1 MPRTIPDRRLK
12 TLRIHHRKVLRL
24 CSLAAEIAKLG
35 DERATLRKIVNTA
48 ASLIGVQSA
57 HLALVDKQERT
68 LYGVASSGRHP
79 PNAPGLR
86 VDLADSA
93 AAHEALRRRRPI
105 TIDRAADDP
114 RVNSEARKALSIG
127 GVTYLPLLSGSQ
139 SFGLLILVTR
149 RPRTWT
155 GEELRLAQHFASFA
169 SVALENV
176 RLLNRL
182 AETEGRFKS
191 LVEHIPAIVY
201 ICDFEPPYQSIYVSP
216 QIETML
222 GYSTRDWM
230 EDPHF
235 FTKMIHPDDLEV
247 LKSLDKKA
255 AQSTGFVRAEYRL
268 FDRHGEVRWMRDE
281 AVLVRD
287 PAGAPIAWHGVL
299 VEITGMKRMEQGLP
313 APPPRSGVPSSRRPE
328 DPRLPQ
334 A

>member
-1 MPRTIPDRRLK
+1 MPRPVPDSRLK
-12 TLRIHHRKVLRL
+12 RLRVHHRKFLRL
-24 CSLAAEIAKLG
+24 CRLAAEIAKLG
-35 DERATLRKIVNTA
+35 DERSTLHKIVNTA

-68 LYGVASSGRHP
+68 LYGVASSGRYP

-86 VDLADSA
+86 VDLARSD
-93 AAHEALRRRRPI
+93 AAHEALRRRAPI
-105 TIDRAADDP
+105 SIDRAADDP

-127 GVTYLPLLSGSQ
+127 GVTYLPLLSGSH

-149 RPRTWT
+149 RPHAWRR
-155 GEELRLAQHFASFA
+155 EEVRLAQHFANFA

-201 ICDFEPPYQSIYVSP
+201 ICDFEPPYRSIYVSP

-222 GYSTRDWM
+222 GYPSSEWINDPNFWM
-230 EDPHF
+230 
-235 FTKMIHPDDLEV
+235 KIIHPDDVRPPKGLEDEAV
-247 LKSLDKKA
+247 RT
-255 AQSTGFVRAEYRL
+255 TGFITAEYRIH
-268 FDRHGEVRWMRDE
+268 DHRGEIRWMREE

-287 PAGAPIAWHGVL
+287 PAGAPIGWHGVL
-299 VEITGMKRMEQGLP
+299 IEITGMKRMEQNLP
-313 APPPRSGVPSSRRPE
+313 ASPPQGGLRSSRGP
-328 DPRLPQ
+328 DPRIPQ

>member
-1 MPRTIPDRRLK
+1 MPRPIPGRSLK
-12 TLRIHHRKVLRL
+12 TLRVHHRKLLRL

-155 GEELRLAQHFASFA
+155 REELRLAQHFASFA

-191 LVEHIPAIVY
+191 LVEHIPAILY
-201 ICDFEPPYQSIYVSP
+201 ICDVEPPYQSIYVSP

-222 GYSTRDWM
+222 GYPASEWSD
-230 EDPHF
+230 DPNF
-235 FTKMIHPDDLEV
+235 FMKIIHPDDVSRLKDLEDEAV
-247 LKSLDKKA
+247 R
-255 AQSTGFVRAEYRL
+255 TRGFISAEYRVH
-268 FDRHGEVRWMRDE
+268 DRRGEIRWMREE

-287 PAGAPIAWHGVL
+287 PAGAPIGWHGVL
-299 VEITGMKRMEQGLP
+299 IEITEMKRMEPALAVSPPQGGLLSP
-313 APPPRSGVPSSRRPE
+313 RAP
-328 DPRLPQ
+328 DPRVPQ

>member
-1 MPRTIPDRRLK
+1 MPRPVPDHKLK

-35 DERATLRKIVNTA
+35 DERATLRKIVDTA

-86 VDLADSA
+86 VDLSLSA
-93 AAHEALRRRRPI
+93 AAHTALRGRAPI
-105 TIDRAADDP
+105 SINRAEDDP

-127 GVTYLPLLSGSQ
+127 GVTYLPLLSGTQ

-149 RPRTWT
+149 RPHAWT
-155 GEELRLAQHFASFA
+155 REELRLAQHFANFA
-169 SVALENV
+169 SVALENA

-182 AETEGRFKS
+182 AETESRFKS

-201 ICDFEPPYQSIYVSP
+201 ICDFEPPYHSIYVSP
-216 QIETML
+216 QTETML
-222 GYSTRDWM
+222 GYPSSEWIDDPDFWM
-230 EDPHF
+230 
-235 FTKMIHPDDLEV
+235 KIIHPDDVIRPKVLENQAIR
-247 LKSLDKKA
+247 A
-255 AQSTGFVRAEYRL
+255 AGFISAEYRIR
-268 FDRHGEVRWMRDE
+268 DRRGEIRWMREE

-287 PAGAPIAWHGVL
+287 PAGVPIGWHGVL
-299 VEITGMKRMEQGLP
+299 IEITGMKRMGQGLP
-313 APPPRSGVPSSRRPE
+313 ASPSQGGGPFPRF
-328 DPRLPQ
+328 PQ

>member
-1 MPRTIPDRRLK
+1 MPRTLPDRRLK
-12 TLRIHHRKVLRL
+12 ALRIHHRKVLRL

-48 ASLIGVQSA
+48 ASLIGAQSA
-57 HLALVDKQERT
+57 HLALVDKQERR

-114 RVNSEARKALSIG
+114 RVNREARKALAIG

-149 RPRTWT
+149 RPHAWKK
-155 GEELRLAQHFASFA
+155 EEVRLAQHFANFA

-216 QIETML
+216 QTQDML
-222 GYSTRDWM
+222 GYPSSEWIDDPDFWM
-230 EDPHF
+230 
-235 FTKMIHPDDLEV
+235 KIIHPDDLTRPKDLEDEV
-247 LKSLDKKA
+247 VR
-255 AQSTGFVRAEYRL
+255 TRGFISAEYRIR
-268 FDRHGEVRWMRDE
+268 DRRGELRWMREE

-287 PAGAPIAWHGVL
+287 PAGAPIGWHGVL
-299 VEITGMKRMEQGLP
+299 VEITGMKEMEQGLP
-313 APPPRSGVPSSRRPE
+313 AAPRHGGLPS
-328 DPRLPQ
+328 PRAPNPRVPQ

>member
-1 MPRTIPDRRLK
+1 MPRALPDRRLK
-12 TLRIHHRKVLRL
+12 ALRIHHRKVLRL

-57 HLALVDKQERT
+57 HLALVDKQERR

-86 VDLADSA
+86 VELSDSA
-93 AAHEALRRRRPI
+93 AAHEALRRRKPI
-105 TIDRAADDP
+105 AIDRAADDP
-114 RVNSEARKALSIG
+114 RVNRAARKALAIG

-149 RPRTWT
+149 RPHAWKK
-155 GEELRLAQHFASFA
+155 EEVRLAQHFANFA

-222 GYSTRDWM
+222 GYSTKEWI
-230 EDPHF
+230 EDPDL
-235 FTKMIHPDDLEV
+235 FTRIIHPDDLEV

-255 AQSTGFVRAEYRL
+255 AQSTGVVRAEYRL
-268 FDRHGEVRWMRDE
+268 YDRRGEIRWLRDE

-313 APPPRSGVPSSRRPE
+313 AARRQGGLPSPRPE
-328 DPRLPQ
+328 DPGRTQ

>member
-1 MPRTIPDRRLK
+1 MSRPIPDRRLK

-79 PNAPGLR
+79 PNAPGLH

-93 AAHEALRRRRPI
+93 AAHEALRRRTPI
-105 TIDRAADDP
+105 SIDRAADDP
-114 RVNSEARKALSIG
+114 RVNSEARTTLSIG
-127 GVTYLPLLSGSQ
+127 GVTYLPLLGGSQ

-149 RPRTWT
+149 RPHAWKK
-155 GEELRLAQHFASFA
+155 EEVRLAQHFANFA

-191 LVEHIPAIVY
+191 LVEHIPAILY
-201 ICDFEPPYQSIYVSP
+201 ICDVEPPYQSIYVSP
-216 QIETML
+216 QIETIL
-222 GYSTRDWM
+222 GYPASEWSD
-230 EDPHF
+230 DPNF
-235 FTKMIHPDDLEV
+235 FMKIIHPDDVSRLKDLEDEAV
-247 LKSLDKKA
+247 RT
-255 AQSTGFVRAEYRL
+255 TGFVRADYRL
-268 FDRHGEVRWMRDE
+268 YDRRGELRWMRDE
-281 AVLVRD
+281 AVL
-287 PAGAPIAWHGVL
+287 
-299 VEITGMKRMEQGLP
+299 
-313 APPPRSGVPSSRRPE
+313 
-328 DPRLPQ
+328 
-334 A
+334 

>member
-1 MPRTIPDRRLK
+1 MPRPTPDRRLK
-12 TLRIHHRKVLRL
+12 TLRMHHRKLLRL

-35 DERATLRKIVNTA
+35 DEHATLHKIVNTA

-79 PNAPGLR
+79 PNAPSLR
-86 VDLADSA
+86 VDLSRSA
-93 AAHEALRRRRPI
+93 AAHEALRRRTPI
-105 TIDRAADDP
+105 SIDRAADEP
-114 RVNSEARKALSIG
+114 RVNSEARETLSIG

-149 RPRTWT
+149 RPHAWT
-155 GEELRLAQHFASFA
+155 KEELRLARHFANFA

-182 AETEGRFKS
+182 AESESRFKS

-201 ICDFEPPYQSIYVSP
+201 ICDFEPPYHSIYVSP
-216 QIETML
+216 QTETML
-222 GYSTRDWM
+222 GYPSSEWVNNPNFWM
-230 EDPHF
+230 
-235 FTKMIHPDDLEV
+235 KIIHPDDVSRPKGLEDEAV
-247 LKSLDKKA
+247 RTK
-255 AQSTGFVRAEYRL
+255 GFISAEYRIH
-268 FDRHGEVRWMRDE
+268 DRRGEVRWMREE

-287 PAGAPIAWHGVL
+287 PAGAPIGWHGVL
-299 VEITGMKRMEQGLP
+299 IEITGMKRMEQRLP
-313 APPPRSGVPSSRRPE
+313 ASRPQGGLQPHRLP
-328 DPRLPQ
+328 DPRLPR

>member
-12 TLRIHHRKVLRL
+12 TLGIHHRKVLRL

-93 AAHEALRRRRPI
+93 AAHEALRRRKPI
-105 TIDRAADDP
+105 AIDRAADDP

-155 GEELRLAQHFASFA
+155 REELRLAQHFASFA

-222 GYSTRDWM
+222 GYPSSEWM
-230 EDPHF
+230 NDPDF
-235 FTKMIHPDDLEV
+235 WMKIIHPDDLSRPQGLEDEAV
-247 LKSLDKKA
+247 RT
-255 AQSTGFVRAEYRL
+255 TGFISAEYRIR
-268 FDRHGEVRWMRDE
+268 DRFGEVRWMREE

-287 PAGAPIAWHGVL
+287 PAGAPIGWHGVL
-299 VEITGMKRMEQGLP
+299 VEITGMKKMEQGLP
-313 APPPRSGVPSSRRPE
+313 ASPPQDGLPSPRRP
-328 DPRLPQ
+328 DPRVPQ

>member
-1 MPRTIPDRRLK
+1 MPRSIPDRKLK
-12 TLRIHHRKVLRL
+12 TLRIQHGKFLRL

-48 ASLIGVQSA
+48 VALLGVQSA

-86 VDLADSA
+86 VDLSRSD
-93 AAHEALRRRRPI
+93 AAHQALRRRAPI
-105 TIDRAADDP
+105 SIDRAADDP

-127 GVTYLPLLSGSQ
+127 GVTYLPLLSGSR

-149 RPRTWT
+149 RPHAWT
-155 GEELRLAQHFASFA
+155 REELRLAQHFANFA

-201 ICDFEPPYQSIYVSP
+201 ICDFEPPYHSIYVSP
-216 QIETML
+216 QTETML
-222 GYSTRDWM
+222 GYPSSEWINDPNFWM
-230 EDPHF
+230 
-235 FTKMIHPDDLEV
+235 KIIHPDDVTPPKGLEDEAV
-247 LKSLDKKA
+247 RTK
-255 AQSTGFVRAEYRL
+255 GFISAEYRIH
-268 FDRHGEVRWMRDE
+268 DRRGEIRWMREE

-287 PAGAPIAWHGVL
+287 PAGAPIGWHGVL
-299 VEITGMKRMEQGLP
+299 IEITEMKRMGQGLRAS
-313 APPPRSGVPSSRRPE
+313 APRGGLESTSLP
-328 DPRLPQ
+328 DPRLTP